1 MFEKTRIILTAWY
14 LLIIMSISILFSF
27 VIYTG
32 VENEFKRFENFRVLI
47 KEDSRGFPIHTI
59 PVPSSRLDPEI
70 IQEARARF
78 LTTLGLINLC
88 ILLLS
93 GGAGYFLAGRT
104 LRPIKEMVDDQ
115 QRFISDASHELRTPL
130 TSLRTEIEVGLRNKN
145 LTLREATSLIKSN
158 LEEVINLQNLSD
170 NLLSLTQL
178 ENGLQKHKE
187 KLDLSLVLSQA
198 LKKIEVLQKKKGIII
213 TKQLKPVFIL
223 GVFDRVVEVFTILF
237 DNAIKYSYEK
247 STVEINMK
255 QTKKEVIVT
264 VTNRGEPIDKADVPH
279 LFERFYRGNK
289 SRSKEKIGGY
299 GLGLSIAK
307 QIIDTHEG
315 SIRVRSDKKKGTTF
329 TVSLPLIS

>member
-14 LLIIMSISILFSF
+14 LLIIMSISLLFSF

-47 KEDSRGFPIHTI
+47 KEDSHGFPIHTI

-78 LTTLGLINLC
+78 LTTLGIINLC

-104 LRPIKEMVDDQ
+104 LRPIQEMVDDQ

-130 TSLRTEIEVGLRNKN
+130 TSLRTEIEVALRNKD
-145 LTLREATSLIKSN
+145 LSLSEAKSLIRSN
-158 LEEVINLQNLSD
+158 LEEVVSLQNLSD
-170 NLLSLTQL
+170 NLLSLTQS
-178 ENGLQKHKE
+178 ENRSQKHRE
-187 KLDLSLVLSQA
+187 KVDVSLAIEKS
-198 LKKIEVLQKKKGIII
+198 LKKVEGMQKKRSIAIK
-213 TKQLKPVFIL
+213 KQIHSSFIL
-223 GVFDRVVEVFTILF
+223 GVFDRVTEVFTILL

-247 STVEINMK
+247 STVEIKMK
-255 QTKKEVIVT
+255 QTNKEVRVT
-264 VTNRGEPIDKADVPH
+264 VTNSGEPIDTSDIPH

-289 SRSKEKIGGY
+289 SRSKEYIGGY

-307 QIIDTHEG
+307 QIVESHEG
-315 SIRVRSDKKKGTTF
+315 SISVRSDKKKGTTF
-329 TVSLPLIS
+329 TVSFPLIS